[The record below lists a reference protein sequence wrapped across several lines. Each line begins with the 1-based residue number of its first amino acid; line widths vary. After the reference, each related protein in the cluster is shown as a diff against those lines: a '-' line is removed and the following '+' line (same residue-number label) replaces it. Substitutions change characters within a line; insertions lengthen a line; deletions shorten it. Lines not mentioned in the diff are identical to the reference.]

1 MKIKGLT
8 EVAIFCAIAVLVS
21 LASVFIP
28 FLVLLTFFIPV
39 PMIVLGKRQG
49 LKVSILSSI
58 AASFLIGIFVGPLLA
73 LQFGVLMLL
82 VGSSLGLAYQKNLS
96 ALKKIIIGAMG
107 FVGFIA
113 VIIVSYQ
120 VLTGID
126 FVGTMVGF
134 FETGAQD
141 ALLLY
146 EKSGLLEKAQL
157 AEMKEIM
164 AASMKVVV
172 MSIPTI
178 FILLPVVLSLVNV
191 MMADLILKRLNY
203 PVKSFKKFE
212 NLRVPSHL
220 KVALTISLFFT
231 FGVTVFNIQVIPE
244 IYIVT
249 IQNLVYL
256 VFFIMGLACVF
267 NFLAAKKIKSKVV
280 KVLVVILAGLLQMAV
295 TFLGIVDTYFNIR
308 PLFRK
313 EM

>member
-8 EVAIFCAIAVLVS
+8 EGAIFCAIAVLVS

-49 LKVSILSSI
+49 LKVSILASM
-58 AASFLIGIFVGPLLA
+58 AASFLIGIFLGPLLA
-73 LQFGVLMLL
+73 LQFGLLMLL
-82 VGSSLGLAYQKNLS
+82 VGCSLGFAYQKNLS
-96 ALKKIIIGAMG
+96 ASKKTVIGAIG
-107 FVGFIA
+107 FVGFIVA
-113 VIIVSYQ
+113 IIASYQ

-126 FVGTMVGF
+126 FVSTMVGF
-134 FETGAQD
+134 FETSAQE
-141 ALLLY
+141 ALLIY
-146 EKSGLLEKAQL
+146 EKSGLFEGAQL
-157 AEMKEIM
+157 AEMKDLM
-164 AASMKVVV
+164 AASMTMVM
-172 MSIPTI
+172 MSIPTT
-178 FILLPVVLSLVNV
+178 FILLPVVLGLVNV

-203 PVKSFKKFE
+203 PVKGFKKFE
-212 NLRVPSHL
+212 NLRLPRHL
-220 KVALTISLFFT
+220 KVALTSSLFFT

-256 VFFIMGLACVF
+256 VFFIMGLACIF
-267 NFLAAKKIKSKVV
+267 DFLAAKKMKSKVV